1 MHNIFPK
8 CLPEWEFK
16 YQQTVWGW
24 PSCHSAA
31 LGAALESWG
40 PGVPLQGW
48 HLRTTWQ
55 EKGWQSVLQAQ
66 KKLELGGRLP
76 GCPREGRCQLETGS
90 GDRRQGPSGS
100 PGMLILESCGK
111 GSGDSS
117 PLQKAIPSQG
127 IRSSHRRELGRRGEL
142 GGRSR
147 RVPKKANPGGIDPA
161 ELVFFSCLG
170 LCGVF

>member
-1 MHNIFPK
+1 M
-8 CLPEWEFK
+8 
-16 YQQTVWGW
+16 WGW

-31 LGAALESWG
+31 LGAALVLRPRSPP
-40 PGVPLQGW
+40 PGVAFEDYVAGEGLTECPPSPEEVGTRGQTPGVSKGREMPAW
-48 HLRTTWQ
+48 HL
-55 EKGWQSVLQAQ
+55 E
-66 KKLELGGRLP
+66 
-76 GCPREGRCQLETGS
+76 GS

-142 GGRSR
+142 GGRSG

-161 ELVFFSCLG
+161 ELIFFSCLG
-170 LCGVF
+170 LCGVFLFFSINNC